1 MHFIYKKKIGHE
13 KKDGLGKVVVYL
25 RVVLVP
31 LQVLPVNKA
40 FDSFLQV
47 DRLYWK
53 FELSTQRNTQF
64 SPNKGSGRVRT
75 ELGDRK
81 RKKRK
86 IRISFVPLFGS

>member
-1 MHFIYKKKIGHE
+1 MTW

-31 LQVLPVNKA
+31 LQVLTVNKA